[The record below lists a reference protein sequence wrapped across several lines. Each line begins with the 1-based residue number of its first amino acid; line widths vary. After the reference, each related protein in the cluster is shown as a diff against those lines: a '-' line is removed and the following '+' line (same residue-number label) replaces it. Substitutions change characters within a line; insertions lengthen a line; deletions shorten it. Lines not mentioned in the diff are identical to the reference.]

1 MKDPEFDAVVH
12 EAAESLVGRTVFRFA
27 GYFSTAWESS
37 ALVGAVREW
46 TAPFQ
51 YWPVDQRVRMTA
63 LTLAWAGVWHGLG
76 LLVLPKYVTSGLP
89 QSWTVAFVVWAVI
102 VAAMPDAFVRA
113 WRDRFSQRQNSKP
126 SPSIAP
132 AGETI

>member
-12 EAAESLVGRTVFRFA
+12 EAAESLVGRTAFRFA

-51 YWPVDQRVRMTA
+51 YWPLGCCSVKVVLFAARPTPLA
-63 LTLAWAGVWHGLG
+63 LSAALPHEADSQEQAAARSAGQ
-76 LLVLPKYVTSGLP
+76 SG
-89 QSWTVAFVVWAVI
+89 
-102 VAAMPDAFVRA
+102 
-113 WRDRFSQRQNSKP
+113 
-126 SPSIAP
+126 
-132 AGETI
+132 